1 MNLPYEFFIAIR
13 YLAAKRRG
21 RSVSLNTFVSM
32 GGVVLGVAALI
43 GTLGVMTG
51 FQEDIRDKILGT
63 NSHIVVM
70 DRTRDT
76 IKDYTGIAAK
86 IAASPRVVAT
96 TPFIYSQVLMT
107 SERNVHGVVLRG
119 IDPAT
124 EGKVTEIERN
134 IKEGRIK
141 DLSRPSYN
149 GVIIGKEL
157 ARKLSVQM
165 GDQLNLVSPV
175 GTPGP
180 FGIVPKIRKFEVA
193 GIFDSG
199 MYEYDSSL
207 AYISI
212 SSAQEFL
219 NLGDVV
225 TGIEVRVDDIFIAD
239 KVAEKLEGELGFP
252 FWARDWMKMN
262 RNLFSALKLEKIIMF
277 IILVLII
284 LVASFNIVSTLTMIV
299 TEKGREIAIL
309 KAMGTKRAGV
319 MRIFM
324 IDGLIIGL
332 VGTAIGI
339 PLGFAGGYALET
351 FYTFPGDIYYI
362 SHIPVKI
369 KLFDI
374 FSVGLSAMLI
384 SFLATIYP
392 SWRAARLDP
401 AEALRYE

>member
-1 MNLPYEFFIAIR
+1 MNLPYEFFIALR

-76 IKDYTGIAAK
+76 IKDYAGIAAK

-119 IDPAT
+119 IDPVT

-175 GTPGP
+175 GIPGP
-180 FGIVPKIRKFEVA
+180 LGIVPKIRKFEVA

-219 NLGDVV
+219 NLGNVV

-239 KVAEKLEGELGFP
+239 KVAEKLERELGFP

-309 KAMGTKRAGV
+309 KTMGTKRAGV

-324 IDGLIIGL
+324 IDGIIIGL

-339 PLGFAGGYALET
+339 PLGFAGGYALEN

-392 SWRAARLDP
+392 SWRAAKLDP